1 MIVDMFELY
10 EGLVGLGILAGIAFV
25 LHSDRFLVIHRGF
38 LLIIA
43 AGTGLSI
50 TAQLAFLFYWPSGLQ
65 VAHLLFILSI
75 AAGLYSLIAARHE
88 TLPSIK
94 RLSGP

>member
-1 MIVDMFELY
+1 MIVGVFELY

-25 LHSDRFLVIHRGF
+25 LHSDRFLVVHREF
-38 LLIIA
+38 LLLIA

-50 TAQLAFLFYWPSGLQ
+50 VAKVAFLFYWPSGLQ
-65 VAHLLFILSI
+65 MTHLLFILSV
-75 AAGLYSLIAARHE
+75 AAGLYSLVAARHE

-94 RLSGP
+94 RLS